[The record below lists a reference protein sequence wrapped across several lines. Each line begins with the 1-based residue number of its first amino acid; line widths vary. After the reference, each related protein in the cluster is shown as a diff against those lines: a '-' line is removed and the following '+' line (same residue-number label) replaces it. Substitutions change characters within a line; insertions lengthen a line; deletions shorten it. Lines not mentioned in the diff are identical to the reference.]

1 MVIKE
6 ATVHLEGK
14 VLVYSRIYFLRFL
27 KKIYFLLL
35 LLFVILGEYTA
46 VVGEAETS
54 MELTVVELPPVFTKK
69 ISPVTVTA
77 GT

>member
-1 MVIKE
+1 M
-6 ATVHLEGK
+6 
-14 VLVYSRIYFLRFL
+14 FFD
-27 KKIYFLLL
+27 L
-35 LLFVILGEYTA
+35 LLFPILGEYTA

>member
-14 VLVYSRIYFLRFL
+14 IFIYFLRFL
-27 KKIYFLLL
+27 IFLNL
-35 LLFVILGEYTA
+35 LLFTILGEYTA

>member
-1 MVIKE
+1 MFFKI
-6 ATVHLEGK
+6 LE
-14 VLVYSRIYFLRFL
+14 
-27 KKIYFLLL
+27 KKIFFAL
-35 LLFVILGEYTA
+35 LLFAILGEYTA

>member
-1 MVIKE
+1 LVIKE

-14 VLVYSRIYFLRFL
+14 VLIYSRIYFLRFL
-27 KKIYFLLL
+27 KKKVL
-35 LLFVILGEYTA
+35 LLFTILGEYTA